1 MTATIRVAMADDHP
15 LMLKALEDLFRG
27 EPDFTVVAQG
37 HDGEEALQIVRSH
50 RPDIVVLDVRMPL
63 RDGISVL
70 RQMRKENLPTRV
82 VLLAAALDDDDLVEA
97 TRLGVGGIVLKE
109 MAPRLLVQCIRKVH
123 AGEPWVERRAIA
135 RAFEALLRREAG
147 VREISKLLSPRELEI
162 VRMAI
167 SGLQTK
173 TIVERLNISEGTVKT
188 HLHAIYKKLQVGS
201 RAELI
206 LYCKDKGIV

>member
-15 LMLKALEDLFRG
+15 LMLKAMYDLFRG

-37 HDGEEALQIVRSH
+37 HDGEAALRIVRDH
-50 RPDIVVLDVRMPL
+50 RPDILVLDVRMPL

-70 RQMRKENLPTRV
+70 REIRKQDLPTRV
-82 VLLAAALDDDDLVEA
+82 VLLAAALDDDELVEA
-97 TRLGVGGIVLKE
+97 TRLGVGGVVLKE

-123 AGEPWVERRAIA
+123 AGEPWLERRAVA
-135 RAFEALLRREAG
+135 RAFEA
-147 VREISKLLSPRELEI
+147 REIGKILTPRELEI
-162 VRMAI
+162 VRMTT

-188 HLHAIYKKLQVGS
+188 HLHAIYKKLQVRS
-201 RAELI
+201 RADLI
-206 LYCKDKGIV
+206 LYCKNKGIV